1 MKQKKREENDYQRIK
16 KQDEERGVKW
26 ITQREER
33 QEKEV

>member
-1 MKQKKREENDYQRIK
+1 MSIYYQREK
-16 KQDEERGVKW
+16 KQDEEKGVKW